1 VSEDSSVLLLG
12 IETSCDETAAA
23 VLRDGREVLA
33 SVVASQV
40 PLHRK
45 FGGVVPEVASRAH
58 LGRILPVVEE
68 ALDRAQVSPEQLDA
82 VAVTVRPGLIV
93 SLLVGVSFA
102 KALVLLW
109 NKPLVAVDHLL
120 AHIHACFFA
129 HPTLVPPLVALVV
142 SGGHTSL
149 YLVEE
154 RTRATPLGATTDDAA
169 GEAFDKVAS
178 ILGLGYPGG
187 PAIEQAAQGVDP
199 TTIQFPRTLLGEESL
214 DFSFSGIK
222 TAVLYHCFGQNAS
235 ERDRRQL
242 LPEEQARVA
251 AAFQEAVVEV
261 LVEKCRRAL
270 LRTGLH
276 RLAVSGG
283 VAANG
288 RLRQRLD
295 EAARQEGWEL
305 FVPPR
310 ELCTDNAVMVAAL
323 GGELL
328 REGEAAALEA
338 AAEAEAGP

>member
-1 VSEDSSVLLLG
+1 VLLLG

-23 VLRDGREVLA
+23 VVTEGRRALA
-33 SVVASQV
+33 SVVTSQV

-45 FGGVVPEVASRAH
+45 FGGVVPEIASRAH
-58 LGRILPVVEE
+58 LDAILPVVKETL
-68 ALDRAQVSPEQLDA
+68 ARAGVEPDALDA
-82 VAVTVRPGLIV
+82 VAVTVRPGLIG

-102 KALVLLW
+102 QALALLW
-109 NKPLVAVDHLL
+109 EKPLLAVDHLL
-120 AHIHACFFA
+120 AHIEACFFTDA
-129 HPTLVPPLVALVV
+129 DLEPPLVALVV

-149 YLVEE
+149 YRVEQ
-154 RTRATPLGATTDDAA
+154 RTQATLLGATTDDAA

-187 PAIEQAAQGVDP
+187 PAIERVAKGVEP
-199 TTIQFPRTLLGEESL
+199 GTIRFPRTLLGDDSL

-222 TAVLYHCFGQNAS
+222 TAVLYHCFGQDAS
-235 ERDRRQL
+235 GPGRGEL
-242 LPEEQARVA
+242 PPEEQARVA

-270 LRTGLH
+270 KQTGLR

-288 RLRQRLD
+288 RLRQELRHSAQ
-295 EAARQEGWEL
+295 EEGWTVA
-305 FVPPR
+305 FPPK

-323 GGELL
+323 GTELL
-328 REGEAAALEA
+328 RRGAATDLEVAAKGEV
-338 AAEAEAGP
+338 GQ